1 MGTLHEDQYTF
12 FITSPSVLR
21 MRNVSDKS
29 CRGNQNTHFVFS
41 NNFFQK
47 SCHLCGNVENVE
59 KTRPQMTIW
68 CMHFACW
75 VTKAIDAH
83 SEYVIL
89 IAFPLQPWLHEC
101 ASVFCYMYIVCLVL
115 LYYWSYKW
123 ELFSSLPLSCP
134 HLFLVVSFPGLYFY
148 SSILIYKLFKFLII
162 FFWNLLLLFQK
173 KFSWVTNLQLS

>member
-12 FITSPSVLR
+12 FITSPTVLR

-101 ASVFCYMYIVCLVL
+101 ASVFCYMYIACLVL
-115 LYYWSYKW
+115 LYY
-123 ELFSSLPLSCP
+123 
-134 HLFLVVSFPGLYFY
+134 
-148 SSILIYKLFKFLII
+148 
-162 FFWNLLLLFQK
+162 
-173 KFSWVTNLQLS
+173 